1 MSATSGSQFIDGGE
15 TVDILLYE
23 FTEEQEFISFD
34 VYVFLDD
41 RTDVFNYP
49 ATVHFVGNASNKAT
63 LATQV
68 SVGGTATASRGTVQS
83 SASNSIPIGAE
94 LAIQTD
100 YFPISNNSA
109 GDDFWI
115 ANFRVGFYWNE
126 TSLYI
131 RFRTNGV
138 AGSNGGTFYWNFITN
153 NGEAVPQENDTGVGD
168 LCKILSED
176 SGYQMFRNGLT
187 MQWVSSPQLTSEID
201 LVVNFPTPFSA
212 PPLKVVASTRFPDND
227 TSSEQWIQVVSWG
240 ASSVTIRA
248 QSQNAGTWTKPIIAD
263 IIAIGMAEVTGCKDS
278 EGGEVAGT
286 KISQLPSASSLKSD
300 DLFVLSREEDSDAV
314 YDISKNVTL
323 EKLGQHVASLV
334 PSNVK
339 SDYRII
345 QTTYSFYIGGGS
357 VCYPQN
363 HIAGPGLLNGSV
375 SPATYVQYIDILLKL
390 GYIEKIGMLSV
401 GPCFQ
406 MGAGTL
412 WPAEDVQGYK
422 ITTLGR
428 TPGLGVTPNPYS
440 EAIDPRTGSSPK
452 ITVLKAGNINNGW
465 SRLYQPGDE
474 GVYPYLSNADFTGG
488 NLSYVPRAPTNEE
501 LMAYLNEL

>member
-1 MSATSGSQFIDGGE
+1 MSATSGSQFIDGGS
-15 TVDILLYE
+15 TVDILLHE

-34 VYVFLDD
+34 VYLMLDANLNV
-41 RTDVFNYP
+41 VFNWP
-49 ATVHFVGNASNKAT
+49 ISQSLSGNASNKAV
-63 LATQV
+63 LPTQV
-68 SVGGTATASRGTVQS
+68 FVGGTNTSSFVLAGGDDTATI
-83 SASNSIPIGAE
+83 NSTIAN
-94 LAIQTD
+94 QTE
-100 YFPISNNSA
+100 YFPIAQNDVSH
-109 GDDFWI
+109 
-115 ANFRVGFYWNE
+115 FRVGFYLDGN
-126 TSLYI
+126 SLYI
-131 RFRTNGV
+131 RVRTNGTPGG
-138 AGSNGGTFYWNFITN
+138 AGGQGTFYWNFITS

-227 TSSEQWIQVVSWG
+227 TSSEQWIQVVSWD
-240 ASSVTIRA
+240 ASSATIRA

-412 WPAEDVQGYK
+412 WPAEEVQGYK

-428 TPGLGVTPNPYS
+428 TPGLGVLPNPNS

-452 ITVLKAGNINNGW
+452 ISILQAGNINNGW
-465 SRLYQPGDE
+465 TRLYQPGDE
-474 GVYPYLSNADFTGG
+474 GVYPYLSNADYTGG
-488 NLSYVPRAPTNEE
+488 DLSYVPRAPTDQE